1 MMKDGMFDDIRK
13 KLEFL
18 EEEAPGGLWEG
29 IESSLPPA
37 AAPLE
42 RKNVR
47 SLRWLWMPAAAAAAA
62 LAVFLLLPAQEETED
77 GSLLAG
83 LPEQVAGE
91 ESRTEDSQQIVWE
104 EVNPSEVY
112 SSAEAGTL
120 AQAVPVLEQ
129 EPAEECSLPV
139 PGERNTL
146 SLTPVAADGK
156 NDASESLAVADGKND
171 TSEALAVADGK
182 SDASETLAVAEGKSD
197 ASETSAVAEGES
209 EAAASAVVQ
218 PESAVSSASSDG
230 KPDSSE
236 REDDRRVTMEIF
248 PDDFPDFEPESAG
261 KRNRFAA
268 LRPQSISAGASGF
281 MTQSRMENTYSPV
294 STFNTLNS
302 KAPSGDGIGQAVPAS
317 DRPSGEPVQVQSYAL
332 KTDAKHYRPVT
343 FSVLAKWQFTET
355 LGLESGLSWTMLS
368 SRFTTSSATSQIA
381 DQQTLQYIGIPL
393 SMTFSFLDTRLFT
406 IYATMGGMVE
416 KCVDG
421 RVKHSEYV
429 SDKQLLSYVDKV
441 SVTPLQWS
449 VSGGAGIQANF
460 SDYVAFF
467 AEPGLSYHFR
477 NDSQVGTIYREHPL
491 DFRFSFG
498 FRLTF
503 NR

>member
-47 SLRWLWMPAAAAAAA
+47 SLRWLWMPAVAAAAA
-62 LAVFLLLPAQEETED
+62 LAVFLLLPAREETED

-91 ESRTEDSQQIVWE
+91 ESRTEDSQQSVWE

-112 SSAEAGTL
+112 SSSEAGTL

-156 NDASESLAVADGKND
+156 SDASETPSMADGKND
-171 TSEALAVADGK
+171 ASEA
-182 SDASETLAVAEGKSD
+182 LAVAEGKSD

-209 EAAASAVVQ
+209 EAAAASAVVQ

-317 DRPSGEPVQVQSYAL
+317 DRPSGEPVPIQSYAL

-498 FRLTF
+498 FRVTF

>member
-1 MMKDGMFDDIRK
+1 MKDGMFDDIRK

-62 LAVFLLLPAQEETED
+62 LAVFLLLPAREETED

-104 EVNPSEVY
+104 EVDPSEVY

-146 SLTPVAADGK
+146 SQTPLTADGK
-156 NDASESLAVADGKND
+156 SDA
-171 TSEALAVADGK
+171 SEALAVAEGK
-182 SDASETLAVAEGKSD
+182 NDASETLAVAEGKND
-197 ASETSAVAEGES
+197 ASETSAVAEGKS

-230 KPDSSE
+230 KPDSSDW
-236 REDDRRVTMEIF
+236 EDDRRVTMEIF

-302 KAPSGDGIGQAVPAS
+302 KAPSGDGIGQVVPAS

-460 SDYVAFF
+460 SDNLAFF

-498 FRLTF
+498 FRVTF

>member
-37 AAPLE
+37 AAPLG
-42 RKNVR
+42 RKKVR
-47 SLRWLWMPAAAAAAA
+47 SLGWLWMPAVAAAAA
-62 LAVFLLLPAQEETED
+62 LAVFLLLPAREETED

-104 EVNPSEVY
+104 EVDPSEVY
-112 SSAEAGTL
+112 SSSETGTL
-120 AQAVPVLEQ
+120 AQTVPVLEQ

-146 SLTPVAADGK
+146 SQTPLTADGK
-156 NDASESLAVADGKND
+156 NDASEA
-171 TSEALAVADGK
+171 
-182 SDASETLAVAEGKSD
+182 LAVAEGKND

-218 PESAVSSASSDG
+218 LESAVSSASSDG
-230 KPDSSE
+230 KPDSSDW
-236 REDDRRVTMEIF
+236 EDDRRATMELL
-248 PDDFPDFEPESAG
+248 PDDFLDFEPESAG

-317 DRPSGEPVQVQSYAL
+317 DRPSGEPVPIQSYAL

-416 KCVDG
+416 KCIDG

-429 SDKQLLSYVDKV
+429 SDKLLLSYVDKV

-460 SDYVAFF
+460 SDNLAFF

-498 FRLTF
+498 FRVTF

>member
-1 MMKDGMFDDIRK
+1 MKDGMFDDIRK

-62 LAVFLLLPAQEETED
+62 LAVFLLLPAPEENED
-77 GSLLAG
+77 SSLLAG

-156 NDASESLAVADGKND
+156 NDASE
-171 TSEALAVADGK
+171 ALAVADGK

-209 EAAASAVVQ
+209 EAAAASAVVQ

-317 DRPSGEPVQVQSYAL
+317 DRPSGEPVPIQSYAL

-429 SDKQLLSYVDKV
+429 SDKLLLSYVDKV

-460 SDYVAFF
+460 SDNLAFF

>member
-1 MMKDGMFDDIRK
+1 MKDGMFDDIRK

-37 AAPLE
+37 AAPLG
-42 RKNVR
+42 RKKVR

-62 LAVFLLLPAQEETED
+62 LAVFLLLPAREETED

-104 EVNPSEVY
+104 EVDPSEVY
-112 SSAEAGTL
+112 SSSETGTL

-156 NDASESLAVADGKND
+156 NDASEASA
-171 TSEALAVADGK
+171 SSDGK
-182 SDASETLAVAEGKSD
+182 SDASESLAVADGKSD

-209 EAAASAVVQ
+209 EAAAASAVVQ

-230 KPDSSE
+230 KPDSSDW
-236 REDDRRVTMEIF
+236 EDDRRVTMEIL

-302 KAPSGDGIGQAVPAS
+302 KAPSGDGIGQVVPAS
-317 DRPSGEPVQVQSYAL
+317 DRPSGEPVPIQSYAL

-429 SDKQLLSYVDKV
+429 SDKLLLSYVDKV

-460 SDYVAFF
+460 SDNLAFF

-477 NDSQVGTIYREHPL
+477 NESQVGTIYREHPL

-498 FRLTF
+498 FRVTF

>member
-1 MMKDGMFDDIRK
+1 MKDGMFDDIRK

-37 AAPLE
+37 AAPLG
-42 RKNVR
+42 RKKVR
-47 SLRWLWMPAAAAAAA
+47 SLGWLWMPAVAAAAA
-62 LAVFLLLPAQEETED
+62 LAVFLLLPAREETED

-104 EVNPSEVY
+104 EVDPSEVY

-146 SLTPVAADGK
+146 SQTPLT
-156 NDASESLAVADGKND
+156 
-171 TSEALAVADGK
+171 
-182 SDASETLAVAEGKSD
+182 AEGKSD
-197 ASETSAVAEGES
+197 ASEAMAVADGKNDATETSASADGKS
-209 EAAASAVVQ
+209 EAAAASAVVQ
-218 PESAVSSASSDG
+218 LESAVSSASSDG
-230 KPDSSE
+230 KPDSSDW
-236 REDDRRVTMEIF
+236 EDDRRVTMEIF

-317 DRPSGEPVQVQSYAL
+317 DRPSGEPVPIQSYAL

-393 SMTFSFLDTRLFT
+393 NMTFSFLDTRLFT
-406 IYATMGGMVE
+406 IYAAMGGMVE

-460 SDYVAFF
+460 SDNLAFF

-477 NDSQVGTIYREHPL
+477 NESQVGTIYREHPL

-498 FRLTF
+498 FRVTF

>member
-1 MMKDGMFDDIRK
+1 MKDGMFDDIRK

-62 LAVFLLLPAQEETED
+62 LAVFLLLPAREETED

-104 EVNPSEVY
+104 EVDPSEVY
-112 SSAEAGTL
+112 SSSEAGTL

-146 SLTPVAADGK
+146 SQTPLT
-156 NDASESLAVADGKND
+156 
-171 TSEALAVADGK
+171 ADGK
-182 SDASETLAVAEGKSD
+182 SDASETSASSDGKSD

-209 EAAASAVVQ
+209 EAVAASAVVQ

-230 KPDSSE
+230 KPDPSDW
-236 REDDRRVTMEIF
+236 EDDRRATMELL

-355 LGLESGLSWTMLS
+355 LGLEIGLSWTMLS

-393 SMTFSFLDTRLFT
+393 NMTFSFLDTRLFT
-406 IYATMGGMVE
+406 IYAAMGGMVE

-460 SDYVAFF
+460 SDNLAFF

-477 NDSQVGTIYREHPL
+477 NESQVGTIYREHPL

-498 FRLTF
+498 FRVTF

>member
-62 LAVFLLLPAQEETED
+62 LAVFLLLPAREETED

-104 EVNPSEVY
+104 EVDPSEVY
-112 SSAEAGTL
+112 SSSEAGTL

-146 SLTPVAADGK
+146 SQTPSTADGK
-156 NDASESLAVADGKND
+156 SDASE
-171 TSEALAVADGK
+171 TSASSDGK
-182 SDASETLAVAEGKSD
+182 SDASETLAVAEGKND

-209 EAAASAVVQ
+209 EAAAASAVVQ

-230 KPDSSE
+230 KPDPSDW
-236 REDDRRVTMEIF
+236 EDDRRATMELL
-248 PDDFPDFEPESAG
+248 PDDFPDFEPEATRE
-261 KRNRFAA
+261 RNRFAA

-317 DRPSGEPVQVQSYAL
+317 DRPSGEPVPIQSYAL

-393 SMTFSFLDTRLFT
+393 NMTFSFLDTRLFT
-406 IYATMGGMVE
+406 IYAAMGGMVE

-460 SDYVAFF
+460 SDNLAFF

-477 NDSQVGTIYREHPL
+477 NESQVGTIYREHPL

-498 FRLTF
+498 FRVTF

>member
-1 MMKDGMFDDIRK
+1 MKDGMFDDIRK

-37 AAPLE
+37 AAPLG
-42 RKNVR
+42 RKNFR

-62 LAVFLLLPAQEETED
+62 LAVFLLLPAREETED

-104 EVNPSEVY
+104 EVDPSEVY
-112 SSAEAGTL
+112 SSSEAGTL

-146 SLTPVAADGK
+146 SQTPLTAG
-156 NDASESLAVADGKND
+156 
-171 TSEALAVADGK
+171 GK
-182 SDASETLAVAEGKSD
+182 SDASETPATADGKSD

-209 EAAASAVVQ
+209 EAAAASAVVQ

-230 KPDSSE
+230 NPDSSE
-236 REDDRRVTMEIF
+236 REDDRRATMELL

-317 DRPSGEPVQVQSYAL
+317 DRPSGEPVPIQSYAL

-393 SMTFSFLDTRLFT
+393 NMTFSFLDTRLFT
-406 IYATMGGMVE
+406 IYAAMGGMVE

-429 SDKQLLSYVDKV
+429 SDKLLLSYVDKV

-460 SDYVAFF
+460 SDNLAFF

-498 FRLTF
+498 FRVTF

>member
-1 MMKDGMFDDIRK
+1 MKDGMFDDIRK

-62 LAVFLLLPAQEETED
+62 LAVFLLLPAREETED

-104 EVNPSEVY
+104 EVDPSEVY
-112 SSAEAGTL
+112 SSSEAGTL

-156 NDASESLAVADGKND
+156 NDASE
-171 TSEALAVADGK
+171 ALAVAD
-182 SDASETLAVAEGKSD
+182 GKSD

-209 EAAASAVVQ
+209 EAAAASAVVQ

-317 DRPSGEPVQVQSYAL
+317 DRPSGEPVPIQSYAL

-393 SMTFSFLDTRLFT
+393 NMTFSFLDTRLFT
-406 IYATMGGMVE
+406 IYAAMGGMVE

-460 SDYVAFF
+460 SDNLAFF

-498 FRLTF
+498 FRVTF

>member
-1 MMKDGMFDDIRK
+1 MKDGMFDDIRK

-62 LAVFLLLPAQEETED
+62 LAVFLLLPAREETED

-112 SSAEAGTL
+112 SSSEAGTL

-146 SLTPVAADGK
+146 SQTPSTADGK
-156 NDASESLAVADGKND
+156 SDASETPSM
-171 TSEALAVADGK
+171 ADGK
-182 SDASETLAVAEGKSD
+182 SDASETLAVAEGKND
-197 ASETSAVAEGES
+197 ASEASAVAEGES
-209 EAAASAVVQ
+209 EAAAASAVVQ

-230 KPDSSE
+230 KPDSSDW
-236 REDDRRVTMEIF
+236 EDDRRATMELL
-248 PDDFPDFEPESAG
+248 PDDFPDFESESAG

-317 DRPSGEPVQVQSYAL
+317 DRPSGEPVPIQSYAL

-406 IYATMGGMVE
+406 IYAAMGGMVE

-429 SDKQLLSYVDKV
+429 SDKLLLSYVDKV

-498 FRLTF
+498 FRVTF

>member
-1 MMKDGMFDDIRK
+1 MKDGMFDDIRK

-18 EEEAPGGLWEG
+18 EEEAPRGLWEG

-62 LAVFLLLPAQEETED
+62 LAVFLLLPVREETED

-104 EVNPSEVY
+104 EVDPSEVY
-112 SSAEAGTL
+112 SSSEAGTL

-139 PGERNTL
+139 PGEKNTL
-146 SLTPVAADGK
+146 SQTPLT
-156 NDASESLAVADGKND
+156 
-171 TSEALAVADGK
+171 ADGK
-182 SDASETLAVAEGKSD
+182 SDASEAPSTADGKSDASEALAVAEGKSD

-209 EAAASAVVQ
+209 ESAAASAVVQ

-230 KPDSSE
+230 KPDPSDW
-236 REDDRRVTMEIF
+236 EDDRRATMDLL
-248 PDDFPDFEPESAG
+248 PDDFPDFEPESTG

-302 KAPSGDGIGQAVPAS
+302 KAPSGDGIGQVVPAS
-317 DRPSGEPVQVQSYAL
+317 DRPSGEPVQIQSYAL

-460 SDYVAFF
+460 SDNLAFF

-498 FRLTF
+498 FRVTF

>member
-62 LAVFLLLPAQEETED
+62 LAVFLLLPAREETED

-112 SSAEAGTL
+112 SSSEAGTL

-146 SLTPVAADGK
+146 SQAPLT
-156 NDASESLAVADGKND
+156 
-171 TSEALAVADGK
+171 ADGK

-230 KPDSSE
+230 KPDSSDW
-236 REDDRRVTMEIF
+236 EDDRRVTMEIL

-302 KAPSGDGIGQAVPAS
+302 KAPSGDGIGQVVPAS

-393 SMTFSFLDTRLFT
+393 NMTFSFLDTRLFT
-406 IYATMGGMVE
+406 IYAAMGGMVE

-429 SDKQLLSYVDKV
+429 SDKLLLSYVDKV

-460 SDYVAFF
+460 SDNLAFF

-477 NDSQVGTIYREHPL
+477 NESQVGTIYREHPL

-498 FRLTF
+498 FRVTF

>member
-1 MMKDGMFDDIRK
+1 MKDGMFDDIRK

-42 RKNVR
+42 RKNFR

-62 LAVFLLLPAQEETED
+62 LAVFLLLPAREETED
-77 GSLLAG
+77 GSLIAG

-139 PGERNTL
+139 PGEKNTL
-146 SLTPVAADGK
+146 SQTP
-156 NDASESLAVADGKND
+156 S
-171 TSEALAVADGK
+171 TADGK
-182 SDASETLAVAEGKSD
+182 SDASETPSMADGKNDASEALAVAEGKSD

-230 KPDSSE
+230 KPDSSDW
-236 REDDRRVTMEIF
+236 EDDRRVTMEIF

-317 DRPSGEPVQVQSYAL
+317 DRPSGDPVPIQSYAL

-460 SDYVAFF
+460 SDNLAFF

-498 FRLTF
+498 FRVTF

>member
-1 MMKDGMFDDIRK
+1 MKDGMFDDIRK

-29 IESSLPPA
+29 IESSLPTA

-42 RKNVR
+42 RKNFR

-62 LAVFLLLPAQEETED
+62 LAVFLLLPAREETED
-77 GSLLAG
+77 GSLIAG

-139 PGERNTL
+139 PGEKNTL
-146 SLTPVAADGK
+146 SQTP
-156 NDASESLAVADGKND
+156 S
-171 TSEALAVADGK
+171 TADGK
-182 SDASETLAVAEGKSD
+182 SDASETPSMADGKNDASETLTVAEGKSD

-209 EAAASAVVQ
+209 ESAAASAVVQ

-230 KPDSSE
+230 KPDSSDW
-236 REDDRRVTMEIF
+236 EDDRRVTMEIF

-460 SDYVAFF
+460 SDNLAFF

-498 FRLTF
+498 FRVTF

>member
-62 LAVFLLLPAQEETED
+62 LAVFLLLPAREETED

-104 EVNPSEVY
+104 EVDPSEVY

-146 SLTPVAADGK
+146 SQTPSTADGK
-156 NDASESLAVADGKND
+156 SDASETPSM
-171 TSEALAVADGK
+171 ADGK

-209 EAAASAVVQ
+209 EAAAASAVVQ

-230 KPDSSE
+230 KPDPSDW
-236 REDDRRVTMEIF
+236 EDDRRATMELL
-248 PDDFPDFEPESAG
+248 PDDFPDFEPEATRE
-261 KRNRFAA
+261 RNRFAA

-302 KAPSGDGIGQAVPAS
+302 KAPSGDGIGQVVPAS
-317 DRPSGEPVQVQSYAL
+317 DRPSGEPVPIQSYAL

-355 LGLESGLSWTMLS
+355 LGIESGLSWTMLS

-393 SMTFSFLDTRLFT
+393 NMTFSFLDTRLFT
-406 IYATMGGMVE
+406 IYAAMGGMVE

-429 SDKQLLSYVDKV
+429 SDKLLLSYVDKV

-460 SDYVAFF
+460 SDNLAFF

-498 FRLTF
+498 FRVTF

>member
-1 MMKDGMFDDIRK
+1 MKDGMFDDIRK

-47 SLRWLWMPAAAAAAA
+47 SLRWLWMPAVAAAAA
-62 LAVFLLLPAQEETED
+62 LAVFLLLPAREETED

-91 ESRTEDSQQIVWE
+91 ESRTEDSKQIVWE
-104 EVNPSEVY
+104 EVDPSEVY
-112 SSAEAGTL
+112 SSSETGTL

-182 SDASETLAVAEGKSD
+182 NDASEA
-197 ASETSAVAEGES
+197 SAVAEGES

-236 REDDRRVTMEIF
+236 REDDRRVTMEI
-248 PDDFPDFEPESAG
+248 FPDFEPESAG

-302 KAPSGDGIGQAVPAS
+302 KAPSGDGIGLAVPAS

-498 FRLTF
+498 FRVTF

>member
-1 MMKDGMFDDIRK
+1 MKDGMFDDIRK

-37 AAPLE
+37 AAPLG
-42 RKNVR
+42 RKKVR
-47 SLRWLWMPAAAAAAA
+47 SLGWLWMPAVAAAAA
-62 LAVFLLLPAQEETED
+62 LAVFLLLPAREETED

-112 SSAEAGTL
+112 SSSEAGTL
-120 AQAVPVLEQ
+120 AQTVPVLEQ

-146 SLTPVAADGK
+146 SQTP
-156 NDASESLAVADGKND
+156 S
-171 TSEALAVADGK
+171 TADGK
-182 SDASETLAVAEGKSD
+182 SDASVTPATADGKSD

-209 EAAASAVVQ
+209 EAAAASAVVQ

-230 KPDSSE
+230 KPDPSDW
-236 REDDRRVTMEIF
+236 EDDRRATMELL
-248 PDDFPDFEPESAG
+248 PDDFLDFEPEATRE
-261 KRNRFAA
+261 RNRFAA

-302 KAPSGDGIGQAVPAS
+302 KAPSGDGIGQVVPAS
-317 DRPSGEPVQVQSYAL
+317 DRPSGEPVPIQSYAL

-393 SMTFSFLDTRLFT
+393 SMTFSFLDTKLFT

-460 SDYVAFF
+460 SDNLAFF

-498 FRLTF
+498 FRVTF

>member
-1 MMKDGMFDDIRK
+1 MKDGMFDDIRK

-18 EEEAPGGLWEG
+18 EEEAPRGLWEG

-37 AAPLE
+37 AAPLG
-42 RKNVR
+42 RKKVR
-47 SLRWLWMPAAAAAAA
+47 SLGWLWMPAAAAAAA
-62 LAVFLLLPAQEETED
+62 LAVFLLLPAREETED

-146 SLTPVAADGK
+146 SQTPLT
-156 NDASESLAVADGKND
+156 
-171 TSEALAVADGK
+171 ADGK
-182 SDASETLAVAEGKSD
+182 SDASETPSMADGKNDASEALAVAEGKND
-197 ASETSAVAEGES
+197 ASEASAVAEGES

-230 KPDSSE
+230 NPDSSE
-236 REDDRRVTMEIF
+236 REDDRRVTMELL
-248 PDDFPDFEPESAG
+248 PDDFPDFEPESTG

-302 KAPSGDGIGQAVPAS
+302 KAPSGDGIGQVVPAS

-393 SMTFSFLDTRLFT
+393 NMTFSFLDTRLFT

-429 SDKQLLSYVDKV
+429 SDKLLLSYVDKV

-460 SDYVAFF
+460 SDNAAFF

-498 FRLTF
+498 FRVTF

>member
-47 SLRWLWMPAAAAAAA
+47 SLRWLWMPAVAAAAA

-156 NDASESLAVADGKND
+156 SDASETPSMADGKND
-171 TSEALAVADGK
+171 ASEA
-182 SDASETLAVAEGKSD
+182 LAVAEGKSD

-209 EAAASAVVQ
+209 EAAAASAVVQ

-317 DRPSGEPVQVQSYAL
+317 DRPSGEPVPIQSYAL

-429 SDKQLLSYVDKV
+429 SDKLLLSYVDKV

-460 SDYVAFF
+460 SDNLAFF

-477 NDSQVGTIYREHPL
+477 NESQVGTIYREHPL

>member
-1 MMKDGMFDDIRK
+1 MMKDGMFEDIRK

-37 AAPLE
+37 AAPLG

-47 SLRWLWMPAAAAAAA
+47 SLRWLWMPAVAAAAA
-62 LAVFLLLPAQEETED
+62 LAVFLLLPVREETED

-104 EVNPSEVY
+104 EVDPSEVY
-112 SSAEAGTL
+112 SSSETGTL

-139 PGERNTL
+139 PGDRNTL
-146 SLTPVAADGK
+146 SQTPLTADGKSDASEAPSTADGK
-156 NDASESLAVADGKND
+156 NDASEA
-171 TSEALAVADGK
+171 
-182 SDASETLAVAEGKSD
+182 LAVAEGKND

-236 REDDRRVTMEIF
+236 REDDRRATMELL

-302 KAPSGDGIGQAVPAS
+302 KAPSGDGIGQVVPAS
-317 DRPSGEPVQVQSYAL
+317 DRPSGEPVPIQSYAL

-460 SDYVAFF
+460 SDNLAFF

-477 NDSQVGTIYREHPL
+477 NESQVGTIYREHPL

-498 FRLTF
+498 FRVTF

>member
-37 AAPLE
+37 AAPLG

-62 LAVFLLLPAQEETED
+62 LAVFLLLPVREETED

-104 EVNPSEVY
+104 EVDPSEVY

-156 NDASESLAVADGKND
+156 
-171 TSEALAVADGK
+171 
-182 SDASETLAVAEGKSD
+182 SDASETLAVAEGKNDASEALAVADGKSD

-209 EAAASAVVQ
+209 EAAAASAVVQ

-230 KPDSSE
+230 KPDPSDW
-236 REDDRRVTMEIF
+236 EDDRRATMEIL
-248 PDDFPDFEPESAG
+248 PDDFPDFESESAG

-302 KAPSGDGIGQAVPAS
+302 KAPSGDGIGQVVPAS
-317 DRPSGEPVQVQSYAL
+317 DRPSGEPVQIQSYAL

-406 IYATMGGMVE
+406 IYAAMGGMVE

-429 SDKQLLSYVDKV
+429 SDKLLLSYVDKV

-460 SDYVAFF
+460 SDNLAFF

-498 FRLTF
+498 FRVTF

>member
-1 MMKDGMFDDIRK
+1 MKDGMFDDIRK

-37 AAPLE
+37 AAPLG
-42 RKNVR
+42 RKKVR
-47 SLRWLWMPAAAAAAA
+47 SLGWLWMPAVAAAAA
-62 LAVFLLLPAQEETED
+62 LAVFLLLPAREETED

-104 EVNPSEVY
+104 EVDPSEVY
-112 SSAEAGTL
+112 SSSETGTL

-146 SLTPVAADGK
+146 SQTPSTADGKSDASEAPSTADGK
-156 NDASESLAVADGKND
+156 NDASEA
-171 TSEALAVADGK
+171 
-182 SDASETLAVAEGKSD
+182 LAVAEGKND

-236 REDDRRVTMEIF
+236 REDDRRATMELL

-302 KAPSGDGIGQAVPAS
+302 KAPSGDGIGQVVPAS
-317 DRPSGEPVQVQSYAL
+317 DRPSGEPVPIQSYAL

-460 SDYVAFF
+460 SDNLAFF

-477 NDSQVGTIYREHPL
+477 NESQVGTIYREHPL

-498 FRLTF
+498 FRVTF

>member
-1 MMKDGMFDDIRK
+1 MKDGMFDDIRK

-37 AAPLE
+37 AAPLG
-42 RKNVR
+42 RKNFR
-47 SLRWLWMPAAAAAAA
+47 SLRWLWMPAAAVAAA
-62 LAVFLLLPAQEETED
+62 LAVFLLLPAREETED

-104 EVNPSEVY
+104 KVDPSEVY
-112 SSAEAGTL
+112 SSSEAGTL

-139 PGERNTL
+139 PRERNTL
-146 SLTPVAADGK
+146 SQTPLT
-156 NDASESLAVADGKND
+156 
-171 TSEALAVADGK
+171 ADGK
-182 SDASETLAVAEGKSD
+182 SDAT
-197 ASETSAVAEGES
+197 ETSASADGKS
-209 EAAASAVVQ
+209 EAAAASAVVQ
-218 PESAVSSASSDG
+218 LESAVSSASSDG
-230 KPDSSE
+230 KPDSSDW
-236 REDDRRVTMEIF
+236 EDDRRVTMEIL
-248 PDDFPDFEPESAG
+248 PDDFPDFESESAG

-302 KAPSGDGIGQAVPAS
+302 KAPSGDGIGQVVPAS
-317 DRPSGEPVQVQSYAL
+317 DRPSGEPVPIQSYAL

-393 SMTFSFLDTRLFT
+393 NMTFSFLDTRLFT
-406 IYATMGGMVE
+406 IYAAMGGMVE

-429 SDKQLLSYVDKV
+429 SDKLLLSYVDKV

-460 SDYVAFF
+460 SDNLAFF

-498 FRLTF
+498 FRVTF

>member
-1 MMKDGMFDDIRK
+1 MKDGMFDDIRK

-47 SLRWLWMPAAAAAAA
+47 SLGWLWMPAVAAAAA
-62 LAVFLLLPAQEETED
+62 LAVFLLLPAREETED

-112 SSAEAGTL
+112 SSSEAGTL

-146 SLTPVAADGK
+146 SQTPLTADGK
-156 NDASESLAVADGKND
+156 SDASITPA
-171 TSEALAVADGK
+171 TADGK
-182 SDASETLAVAEGKSD
+182 SDASEALAVADGKSD

-209 EAAASAVVQ
+209 EAAAASAVVQ

-230 KPDSSE
+230 KPDSSDW
-236 REDDRRVTMEIF
+236 EDDRRATMELL

-302 KAPSGDGIGQAVPAS
+302 KAPSGDGIGQVVPAS
-317 DRPSGEPVQVQSYAL
+317 DRPSGEPVPIQSYAL

-393 SMTFSFLDTRLFT
+393 NMTFSFLDTRLFT
-406 IYATMGGMVE
+406 IYAAMGGMVE

-429 SDKQLLSYVDKV
+429 SDKLLLSYVDKV

-460 SDYVAFF
+460 SDNLAFF

-498 FRLTF
+498 FRVTF

>member
-18 EEEAPGGLWEG
+18 EEEAPRGLWEG
-29 IESSLPPA
+29 IESSLPPS
-37 AAPLE
+37 AAPLG
-42 RKNVR
+42 RKNFR
-47 SLRWLWMPAAAAAAA
+47 SLGWLWMPAVAAAAA
-62 LAVFLLLPAQEETED
+62 LAVFLLLPAREETED

-83 LPEQVAGE
+83 PPEQVAGE

-139 PGERNTL
+139 PGEKNTL
-146 SLTPVAADGK
+146 SQTPLT
-156 NDASESLAVADGKND
+156 
-171 TSEALAVADGK
+171 ADGK
-182 SDASETLAVAEGKSD
+182 SDASETSAMADGKNDASEALAVAEGKSD
-197 ASETSAVAEGES
+197 ASEAPSMAEGKSDAS
-209 EAAASAVVQ
+209 ETPATADGR
-218 PESAVSSASSDG
+218 PESVEAPSMADGKSVSSG
-230 KPDSSE
+230 
-236 REDDRRVTMEIF
+236 REDDRRATMEIL
-248 PDDFPDFEPESAG
+248 PDGFPDFEPESAG

-302 KAPSGDGIGQAVPAS
+302 KAPSGDGIGQVVPAS
-317 DRPSGEPVQVQSYAL
+317 DRPSGEPVQIQSYAL

-460 SDYVAFF
+460 SDNLAFF

-498 FRLTF
+498 FRVTF

>member
-1 MMKDGMFDDIRK
+1 MKDGMFDDIRK

-37 AAPLE
+37 AAPLG
-42 RKNVR
+42 RKKVR
-47 SLRWLWMPAAAAAAA
+47 SLGWLWMPAAAVAAA
-62 LAVFLLLPAQEETED
+62 LAVFLLLPAREETED

-104 EVNPSEVY
+104 EVDPSEVY
-112 SSAEAGTL
+112 SSSETGTL

-146 SLTPVAADGK
+146 SQTPLT
-156 NDASESLAVADGKND
+156 
-171 TSEALAVADGK
+171 ADGK
-182 SDASETLAVAEGKSD
+182 SDASEAPSTADGKSD

-209 EAAASAVVQ
+209 EAAAASAVVQ

-230 KPDSSE
+230 KPDPSDW
-236 REDDRRVTMEIF
+236 EDDRRATMELL
-248 PDDFPDFEPESAG
+248 PDDFLDFEPEATRE
-261 KRNRFAA
+261 RNRFAA
-268 LRPQSISAGASGF
+268 LRPKSISAGASGF

-302 KAPSGDGIGQAVPAS
+302 KAPSGDGIGQVVPAS
-317 DRPSGEPVQVQSYAL
+317 DRPSGEPVQIQSYAL

-393 SMTFSFLDTRLFT
+393 NMTFSFLDTRLFT
-406 IYATMGGMVE
+406 IYAAMGGMVE

-429 SDKQLLSYVDKV
+429 SDKLLLSYVDKV

-460 SDYVAFF
+460 SDNLAFF

-498 FRLTF
+498 FRVTF

>member
-47 SLRWLWMPAAAAAAA
+47 SLRWLWMPAVAAAAA

-156 NDASESLAVADGKND
+156 
-171 TSEALAVADGK
+171 
-182 SDASETLAVAEGKSD
+182 SD

-209 EAAASAVVQ
+209 EAAAASAVVQ

-317 DRPSGEPVQVQSYAL
+317 DRPSGEPVPIQSYAL

-429 SDKQLLSYVDKV
+429 SDKLLLSYVDKV

-460 SDYVAFF
+460 SDNLAFF

-477 NDSQVGTIYREHPL
+477 NESQVGTIYREHPL

-498 FRLTF
+498 FRVTF

>member
-1 MMKDGMFDDIRK
+1 MKDGMFDDIRK

-62 LAVFLLLPAQEETED
+62 LAVFLLLPVREETED

-104 EVNPSEVY
+104 EVDPSEVY
-112 SSAEAGTL
+112 SSSEAGTL

-146 SLTPVAADGK
+146 SQTPSTADGK
-156 NDASESLAVADGKND
+156 SDASETPSM
-171 TSEALAVADGK
+171 ADGK

-209 EAAASAVVQ
+209 EAAAASAVVQ

-230 KPDSSE
+230 NPDSSE
-236 REDDRRVTMEIF
+236 REDDRRATMELL

-302 KAPSGDGIGQAVPAS
+302 KAPSGDGIGQVVPAS
-317 DRPSGEPVQVQSYAL
+317 DRPSGEPVPIQSYAL

-393 SMTFSFLDTRLFT
+393 NMTFSFLDTRLFT
-406 IYATMGGMVE
+406 IYAAMGGMVE

-429 SDKQLLSYVDKV
+429 SDKLLLSYVDKV

-460 SDYVAFF
+460 SDNLAFF

-477 NDSQVGTIYREHPL
+477 NESQVGTIYREHPL

-498 FRLTF
+498 FRVTF

>member
-1 MMKDGMFDDIRK
+1 MKDGMFDDIRK

-47 SLRWLWMPAAAAAAA
+47 SLGWLWMPAVAAAAA
-62 LAVFLLLPAQEETED
+62 LAVFLLLPAREETED

-104 EVNPSEVY
+104 EVDPSEVY
-112 SSAEAGTL
+112 SSSEAGTL

-156 NDASESLAVADGKND
+156 NDASE
-171 TSEALAVADGK
+171 ALAVAD
-182 SDASETLAVAEGKSD
+182 GKSD

-209 EAAASAVVQ
+209 EAAAASAVVQ

-317 DRPSGEPVQVQSYAL
+317 DRPSGEPVPIQSYAL

-393 SMTFSFLDTRLFT
+393 NMTFSFLDTRLFT
-406 IYATMGGMVE
+406 IYAAMGGMVE

-429 SDKQLLSYVDKV
+429 SDKLLLSYVDKV

-460 SDYVAFF
+460 SDNLAFF

-498 FRLTF
+498 FRVTF

>member
-37 AAPLE
+37 AAPLG

-62 LAVFLLLPAQEETED
+62 LAVFLLLPAREETED

-104 EVNPSEVY
+104 EVDPSEVY

-146 SLTPVAADGK
+146 SQTPSTADGK
-156 NDASESLAVADGKND
+156 SDASETPSM
-171 TSEALAVADGK
+171 ADGK

-209 EAAASAVVQ
+209 EAAAASAVVQ

-230 KPDSSE
+230 KPDPSDW
-236 REDDRRVTMEIF
+236 EDDRRATMELL
-248 PDDFPDFEPESAG
+248 PDDFPDFEPEATRE
-261 KRNRFAA
+261 RNRFAA

-317 DRPSGEPVQVQSYAL
+317 DRPSGEPVPIQSYAL

-393 SMTFSFLDTRLFT
+393 NMNFTFLDTRLFT
-406 IYATMGGMVE
+406 IYAAMGGMVE

-429 SDKQLLSYVDKV
+429 SDKLLLSYVDKV

-460 SDYVAFF
+460 SDNLAFF

-477 NDSQVGTIYREHPL
+477 NESQVGTIYREHPL

-498 FRLTF
+498 FRVTF

>member
-47 SLRWLWMPAAAAAAA
+47 SLRWLWMPAVAAAAA

-156 NDASESLAVADGKND
+156 SDASETPSMADGKND
-171 TSEALAVADGK
+171 ASEA
-182 SDASETLAVAEGKSD
+182 LAVAEGKSD

-317 DRPSGEPVQVQSYAL
+317 DRPSGEPVPIQSYAL

-429 SDKQLLSYVDKV
+429 SDKLLLSYVDKV

-460 SDYVAFF
+460 SDNLAFF

-498 FRLTF
+498 FRVTF

>member
-1 MMKDGMFDDIRK
+1 MMKDGMFEDIRK

-37 AAPLE
+37 AAPLG
-42 RKNVR
+42 RKKVR
-47 SLRWLWMPAAAAAAA
+47 SLGWLWMPAVAAAAA
-62 LAVFLLLPAQEETED
+62 LAVFLLLPVREETED

-104 EVNPSEVY
+104 EVAPSEVY
-112 SSAEAGTL
+112 SSSETGTL

-139 PGERNTL
+139 PGDRNTL
-146 SLTPVAADGK
+146 SQTPSTADGKSDASEAPSTADGK
-156 NDASESLAVADGKND
+156 NDASEA
-171 TSEALAVADGK
+171 
-182 SDASETLAVAEGKSD
+182 LAVAEGKND

-236 REDDRRVTMEIF
+236 REDDRRATMELL

-302 KAPSGDGIGQAVPAS
+302 KAPSGDGIGQVVPAS
-317 DRPSGEPVQVQSYAL
+317 DRPSGEPVPIQSYAL

-460 SDYVAFF
+460 SDNLAFF

-477 NDSQVGTIYREHPL
+477 NESQVGTIYREHPL

-498 FRLTF
+498 FRVTF

>member
-42 RKNVR
+42 RKNFR

-62 LAVFLLLPAQEETED
+62 LAVFLLLPAREETED
-77 GSLLAG
+77 GSLIAG

-139 PGERNTL
+139 PGEKNTL
-146 SLTPVAADGK
+146 SQTP
-156 NDASESLAVADGKND
+156 S
-171 TSEALAVADGK
+171 TADGK
-182 SDASETLAVAEGKSD
+182 SDASETPSMADGKNDASEALAVAEGKSD

-230 KPDSSE
+230 KPDSSDW
-236 REDDRRVTMEIF
+236 EDDRRVTMEIF

-460 SDYVAFF
+460 SDNLAFF

-477 NDSQVGTIYREHPL
+477 NKSQVGTIYREHPL

-498 FRLTF
+498 FRVTF

>member
-1 MMKDGMFDDIRK
+1 MKDGMFDDIRK

-47 SLRWLWMPAAAAAAA
+47 SLRWLWMPAVAAAAA
-62 LAVFLLLPAQEETED
+62 LAVFLLLPAPEENED
-77 GSLLAG
+77 SSLLAG

-129 EPAEECSLPV
+129 EPVEECSLPV

-156 NDASESLAVADGKND
+156 ND
-171 TSEALAVADGK
+171 TSEALAVAEGK
-182 SDASETLAVAEGKSD
+182 NDASEA
-197 ASETSAVAEGES
+197 SAVAEGES

-230 KPDSSE
+230 KPDPSE

-429 SDKQLLSYVDKV
+429 SDKLLLSYVDKV

-498 FRLTF
+498 FRVTF

>member
-1 MMKDGMFDDIRK
+1 MKDGMFDDIRK

-47 SLRWLWMPAAAAAAA
+47 SLRWLWMPAVAAAAA

-156 NDASESLAVADGKND
+156 SDASETPSMADGKND
-171 TSEALAVADGK
+171 ASEA
-182 SDASETLAVAEGKSD
+182 LAVAEGKSD

-209 EAAASAVVQ
+209 EAAAASAVVQ

-317 DRPSGEPVQVQSYAL
+317 DRPSGEPVPIQSYAL

-429 SDKQLLSYVDKV
+429 SDKLLLSYVDKV

-498 FRLTF
+498 FRVTF

>member
-18 EEEAPGGLWEG
+18 EEEAPEGLWEG
-29 IESSLPPA
+29 IESSLPLA

-62 LAVFLLLPAQEETED
+62 LAVFLLLPAREETED

-104 EVNPSEVY
+104 EVDPSEVY

-146 SLTPVAADGK
+146 SQTPLTADGKSDASVTPATADGK
-156 NDASESLAVADGKND
+156 NDASE
-171 TSEALAVADGK
+171 ALAVAD
-182 SDASETLAVAEGKSD
+182 GKSD

-230 KPDSSE
+230 NPDSSE
-236 REDDRRVTMEIF
+236 REDDRRATMELL

-393 SMTFSFLDTRLFT
+393 NMTFSFLDTRLFT

-429 SDKQLLSYVDKV
+429 SDKLLLSYVDKV

-460 SDYVAFF
+460 SDNLAFF

-498 FRLTF
+498 FRVTF

>member
-1 MMKDGMFDDIRK
+1 MKDGMFDDIRK

-37 AAPLE
+37 AAPLG
-42 RKNVR
+42 RKKVR
-47 SLRWLWMPAAAAAAA
+47 SLGWLWMPAVAAAAA
-62 LAVFLLLPAQEETED
+62 LAVFLLLPAREETED

-104 EVNPSEVY
+104 EVAPSEVY
-112 SSAEAGTL
+112 SSSETGTL

-146 SLTPVAADGK
+146 SQTPSTADGKSDASEAPSTADGK
-156 NDASESLAVADGKND
+156 NDASEA
-171 TSEALAVADGK
+171 
-182 SDASETLAVAEGKSD
+182 LAVAEGKND

-236 REDDRRVTMEIF
+236 REDDRRAIMELL
-248 PDDFPDFEPESAG
+248 PDDFPDFEPESTG

-302 KAPSGDGIGQAVPAS
+302 KAPSGDGIGQVVPAS
-317 DRPSGEPVQVQSYAL
+317 DRPSGEPVPIQSYAL

-460 SDYVAFF
+460 SDNLAFF

-477 NDSQVGTIYREHPL
+477 NESQVGTIYREHPL

-498 FRLTF
+498 FRVTF

>member
-1 MMKDGMFDDIRK
+1 MKDGMFDDIRK

-47 SLRWLWMPAAAAAAA
+47 SLRWLWMPAVAAAAA

-156 NDASESLAVADGKND
+156 NDASE
-171 TSEALAVADGK
+171 ALAVADGK

-209 EAAASAVVQ
+209 EAAAASAVVQ

-317 DRPSGEPVQVQSYAL
+317 DRPSGEPVPIQSYAL

>member
-37 AAPLE
+37 AAPLG

-47 SLRWLWMPAAAAAAA
+47 RLRSLWMPAAAAAAA
-62 LAVFLLLPAQEETED
+62 LAVFLLLPAREETED

-104 EVNPSEVY
+104 EVDPSEVY
-112 SSAEAGTL
+112 SSSETGTL
-120 AQAVPVLEQ
+120 AQTVPVLEQ

-146 SLTPVAADGK
+146 SQTPLTADGKSDASITPATADGK
-156 NDASESLAVADGKND
+156 NDASE
-171 TSEALAVADGK
+171 ALAVAD
-182 SDASETLAVAEGKSD
+182 GKSD

-209 EAAASAVVQ
+209 EAAASAVVP

-230 KPDSSE
+230 KPDPSDW
-236 REDDRRVTMEIF
+236 EDDRRATMELL
-248 PDDFPDFEPESAG
+248 PDDFPDFEPESTG

-302 KAPSGDGIGQAVPAS
+302 KAPSGDGTGQAVPAS
-317 DRPSGEPVQVQSYAL
+317 DRPSGEPVQIQSYAL

-460 SDYVAFF
+460 SDNLAFF

-477 NDSQVGTIYREHPL
+477 NESQVGTIYREHPL

-498 FRLTF
+498 FRVTF